1 MVIMKAFIFACDL
14 LVPVS
19 MLVCGLLFL
28 KRPPKK
34 RNYYTAYGTKI
45 KFTYGYR
52 TRMSSINA
60 ETWAFAQKL
69 CGKIWYRAGLIML
82 PLSVLAHLPV
92 LGRGIGAFG
101 TFASALVAVQ
111 CAVMVGSIIPV
122 ETALRRTFNNDGS
135 RKTKEE

>member
-19 MLVCGLLFL
+19 MLVCGLLLL

-34 RNYYTAYGTKI
+34 RNYY
-45 KFTYGYR
+45 YGYR
-52 TRMSSINA
+52 TRMSSLNA

-82 PLSVLAHLPV
+82 PLSVLAHLPA

-122 ETALRRTFNNDGS
+122 ETALRRTFNRDGS
-135 RKTKEE
+135 RKTKEEE